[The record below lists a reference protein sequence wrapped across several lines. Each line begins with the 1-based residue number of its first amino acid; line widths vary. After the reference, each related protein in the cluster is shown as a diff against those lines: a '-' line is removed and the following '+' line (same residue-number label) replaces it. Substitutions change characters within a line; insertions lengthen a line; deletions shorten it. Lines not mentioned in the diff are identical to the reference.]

1 MRNLLCAFGLL
12 AAVPLAANAAVIY
25 SSDFEANDGGWEA
38 TADWD
43 PVGDWEWTDSYDFN
57 NYGGAYNPPPNAYSG
72 TGLWGTVV
80 NGDYTNAGGS
90 SFLSQTFD
98 LTGYTDV
105 EMSFANWAEVFY
117 SFDTAELYINGDLV
131 YERDTSDAPTDW
143 EIITIDMSAYD
154 NMAGVEVV
162 FELYASTVVER
173 AGWYI
178 DDVSITGVPSPGA
191 LALLGLGG
199 LVARRRR
206 R

>member
-1 MRNLLCAFGLL
+1 MLPVIASG
-12 AAVPLAANAAVIY
+12 AVIY
-25 SSDFEANDGGWEA
+25 SSDFEADDGGWDA

-43 PVGDWEWTDSYDFN
+43 PVGDWEWGDYRIDD
-57 NYGGAYNPPPNAYSG
+57 YVGGYNPPPAPYSG
-72 TGLWGTVV
+72 SKLWGTVLH
-80 NGDYTNAGGS
+80 GDYTNSGGS

-131 YERDTSDAPTDW
+131 YERDTDAAPTDW

-162 FELYASTVVER
+162 FELYATTVVER

-178 DDVSITGVPSPGA
+178 DDVMITGVPAPGA
-191 LALLGLGG
+191 LAVLGLAG
-199 LVARRRR
+199 LARRRR